1 VKKRKTSEQGFFVIQ
16 KDVPMSD
23 IQQKEFNIQW
33 LYATLDANLS
43 WMWGEYDHVKLL
55 LQSLKPS
62 VRIPS
67 RKKLSGDILN
77 EEDRKVQDQSI
88 GILKKA
94 HSVVLVVDT
103 WKSIVRQSLL
113 GVLLVSNNVQ
123 FLYDLKD
130 ISAQQHTGTF
140 VYGILCELL
149 AEIREQ
155 HDIQI
160 DALITEGGSEMA
172 KARKLIKR
180 SHPGVV
186 TLWCVSHLLNL
197 LFGDVLKSNSGMIR
211 VKGVIEECV
220 SMVNWILN
228 RQVALGLLREKQREL
243 YNKQIALVQPGDT
256 RWNSYIYMVKSVVKT
271 SEALRSIVIEKRAVL
286 LAGMRY
292 TQLRKAEVIIQTIE
306 NPTFWTGI
314 KDVKKLLDP
323 LAVCVDISQSDDTTL
338 ATGSIM
344 FMFLYENFRRNQ
356 VDYMLEKVDSRW
368 LSIDVSV
375 YIIAVFLHPHFHGR
389 GFDLVKISL
398 LSLTNMIL
406 EAYIGFFGEDD
417 GYLTVRG
424 QFARYMNFQAPFE
437 NQLMIEFKGDPIG
450 YWSLCATDKNSSAL
464 ATLAMMILSIHMPG
478 AGIERAFSAC
488 GIIQTA

>member
-1 VKKRKTSEQGFFVIQ
+1 
-16 KDVPMSD
+16 
-23 IQQKEFNIQW
+23 
-33 LYATLDANLS
+33 
-43 WMWGEYDHVKLL
+43 MWGEYDHVKLL

-67 RKKLSGDILN
+67 RKKLSGDIIN

-243 YNKQIALVQPGDT
+243 YNKQIALVQP
-256 RWNSYIYMVKSVVKT
+256 
-271 SEALRSIVIEKRAVL
+271 
-286 LAGMRY
+286 
-292 TQLRKAEVIIQTIE
+292 
-306 NPTFWTGI
+306 
-314 KDVKKLLDP
+314 
-323 LAVCVDISQSDDTTL
+323 
-338 ATGSIM
+338 
-344 FMFLYENFRRNQ
+344 
-356 VDYMLEKVDSRW
+356 
-368 LSIDVSV
+368 
-375 YIIAVFLHPHFHGR
+375 
-389 GFDLVKISL
+389 
-398 LSLTNMIL
+398 
-406 EAYIGFFGEDD
+406 
-417 GYLTVRG
+417 
-424 QFARYMNFQAPFE
+424 
-437 NQLMIEFKGDPIG
+437 
-450 YWSLCATDKNSSAL
+450 
-464 ATLAMMILSIHMPG
+464 
-478 AGIERAFSAC
+478 
-488 GIIQTA
+488 